1 MGKKNQLWTG
11 IIAAI
16 GFFVLLIDTK
26 TALLSAQE
34 GISLCISTVI
44 PSLFPFFVLSSFIN
58 TSLLGKRIRMLQP
71 ICKICGIPQG
81 AESLLMLGFLGG
93 YPIGA
98 QCISDAYAKGALK
111 KADAQRMLGFCSN
124 SGPAFIFGM
133 IGSLFS
139 HPLLPWI
146 LWLLHIL
153 SALLVGCIL
162 PRNITQ
168 PCAISERKPLAISNT
183 LKNCLSVMASVCGW
197 VVLFRVVIGFCQH
210 WFLWFLPESI
220 QAFLSGI
227 LELSNGCFALQNVT
241 SDAVRFI
248 LCAGI
253 LGFGGICVG
262 LQTVSVTNDLGT
274 GMYFPGKLLHGL
286 ISIVAAVILQQFLF
300 PSQKRFSLSPI
311 LLLLCLII
319 ATGILFILY
328 GKKKV
333 VAIPC

>member
-26 TALLSAQE
+26 TALRSAQE

-44 PSLFPFFVLSSFIN
+44 PSLFPFFLLSSFIN
-58 TSLLGKRIRMLQP
+58 TSLLGKKIRILQP
-71 ICKICGIPQG
+71 ICKICDIPLG
-81 AESLLMLGFLGG
+81 AESLLALGFLGG

-98 QCISDAYAKGALK
+98 QCISDAYEKGALK
-111 KADAQRMLGFCSN
+111 KADAQRMLGFCNN

-146 LWLLHIL
+146 LWFLHIL

-162 PRNITQ
+162 PRNVSQ
-168 PCAISERKPLAISNT
+168 PCTISERKPLTISKV

-197 VVLFRVVIGFCQH
+197 VVLFRIAIGFCQH
-210 WFLWFLPESI
+210 WFLWFLPEST
-220 QAFLSGI
+220 QAFFSGI

-241 SDAVRFI
+241 SDGVRFI
-248 LCAGI
+248 LCAGM

-262 LQTVSVTNDLGT
+262 MQTVSVANELST
-274 GMYFPGKLLHGL
+274 GMYFPGKMLHSL
-286 ISIVAAVILQQFLF
+286 FSIFAAVILHPFLF
-300 PSQKRFSLSPI
+300 PCENRLNLHPI
-311 LLLLCLII
+311 LLLLCLLITAGTI
-319 ATGILFILY
+319 FMLY
-328 GKKKV
+328 RKKKV